1 MELLHEILVM
11 IALIMFIALAV
22 SLIILTTSVKKFLS
36 DVSLNIDKLAKDMR
50 IIREKTGEVIDEI
63 NIFSKRVNSIAAGIV
78 DLKDIAVDSMTNLRY
93 ATYEIKQIAT
103 KFKENAN
110 RCSSLFHNVQDTMQD
125 VLNKVTSPFVRIGSF
140 IEGFASIFS
149 AFKKK

>member
-22 SLIILTTSVKKFLS
+22 SLIILTTSIKKFLS

-78 DLKDIAVDSMTNLRY
+78 DLKDIAVDSMNNLRY
-93 ATYEIKQIAT
+93 ATYEIKQMAS
-103 KFKENAN
+103 KFKENTN

-125 VLNKVTSPFVRIGSF
+125 VLNKVTSPFVRIGAF
-140 IEGFASIFS
+140 FEGFASIFS